1 MFDFLDYAQL
11 YEGRSIVCLQMSD
24 TAAALKDMNH
34 AIKIKPNAELFVNRG
49 VIYQVCCFNLSKF
62 FNTFRR

>member
-1 MFDFLDYAQL
+1 MFFLDYAQL

-24 TAAALKDMNH
+24 TTAALKDINY

-49 VIYQVCCFNLSKF
+49 VIYQV
-62 FNTFRR
+62 